1 MDLFDNKDWG
11 EILKPLIEKYSN
23 HRHPL
28 HYGNIYQLLV
38 MVVLSAQDRDDHINS
53 LAPAFFE
60 RYPTI
65 DTLADANKNDLME
78 LLQAVR
84 YHNNKIEWMLQT
96 AKIIKSK
103 GYIPDSMKELT
114 TLPGIGRKS
123 ANVLLREM
131 GRPSEGVLVDL
142 HVLRV
147 APRLGITK
155 TIVADAIE
163 KDLMKNL
170 PKNLWEDAGLSLSFL
185 GREIC
190 RPTNPRHNECVL
202 ADNCEWFK
210 SIVKS

>member
-1 MDLFDNKDWG
+1 MDLFDDKDWG
-11 EILKPLIEKYSN
+11 EILKPLIEKYRN

-38 MVVLSAQDRDDHINS
+38 MVILSAQDRDDHINS
-53 LAPAFFE
+53 LAPAIFD

-65 DTLADANKNDLME
+65 DTLTEANQNDLTQ
-78 LLQAVR
+78 LLQGVR
-84 YHNNKIEWMLQT
+84 YHNNKIEWILQT

-103 GYIPDSMKELT
+103 GYIPENMKELT

-155 TIVADAIE
+155 ATVADTIE
-163 KDLMKNL
+163 KDLMKHV
-170 PKNLWEDAGLSLSFL
+170 PKNLWEDTGLSLSFL

-190 RPTNPRHNECVL
+190 RPTNPKHNECIL
-202 ADNCEWFK
+202 ADSCEWFK
-210 SIVKS
+210 SVVKS

>member
-11 EILKPLIEKYSN
+11 EILKPLIEKYRN

-38 MVVLSAQDRDDHINS
+38 MVILSAQDRDDHINS
-53 LAPAFFE
+53 LAPAFFD

-65 DTLADANKNDLME
+65 DTLADANQNDLLQ
-78 LLQAVR
+78 LLQGVR
-84 YHNNKIEWMLQT
+84 YHNNKIEWILQT
-96 AKIIKSK
+96 AKIINSK
-103 GYIPDSMKELT
+103 GHIPENMKELI

-131 GRPSEGVLVDL
+131 GKPAQGVLVDL

-147 APRLGITK
+147 APRLGITDAK
-155 TIVADAIE
+155 VADDIE

-170 PKNLWEDAGLSLSFL
+170 PRSIWAEAGLSISFL

-190 RPTNPRHNECVL
+190 RPRNPKHKECLL
-202 ADNCEWFK
+202 AESCNFYK
-210 SIVKS
+210 TVKS

>member
-11 EILKPLIEKYSN
+11 EILKPLIEKYRN

-38 MVVLSAQDRDDHINS
+38 MVILSAQDRDDHINS
-53 LAPAFFE
+53 LAPAFFD

-65 DTLADANKNDLME
+65 DTLADANQNDLLQ
-78 LLQAVR
+78 LLQGVR
-84 YHNNKIEWMLQT
+84 YHNNKIEWILQT
-96 AKIIKSK
+96 AKIINSK
-103 GYIPDSMKELT
+103 GHIPENMKELI

-131 GRPSEGVLVDL
+131 GKPAQGVLVDL

-147 APRLGITK
+147 APRLGITDAK
-155 TIVADAIE
+155 VADDIE

-170 PKNLWEDAGLSLSFL
+170 PRSIWAEAGLSISFL
-185 GREIC
+185 GREKC
-190 RPTNPRHNECVL
+190 RPRTPKHKECLL
-202 ADNCEWFK
+202 AESCNFYK
-210 SIVKS
+210 TVKS

>member
-1 MDLFDNKDWG
+1 MDLFDDKDWG
-11 EILKPLIEKYSN
+11 EILKPLIEKYRN

-38 MVVLSAQDRDDHINS
+38 MVILSAQDRDDHINS
-53 LAPAFFE
+53 LAPAIFY

-65 DTLADANKNDLME
+65 DTLAEANQNDLTQ
-78 LLQAVR
+78 LLQGVR
-84 YHNNKIEWMLQT
+84 YHNNKIEWILQT

-103 GYIPDSMKELT
+103 GYIPENMKELT

-155 TIVADAIE
+155 ATVADAIE
-163 KDLMKNL
+163 KDIMKKL
-170 PKNLWEDAGLSLSFL
+170 PKSLWEDTGLSLSFL

-190 RPTNPRHNECVL
+190 RPTNPKHNECVL
-202 ADNCEWFK
+202 AESCDLYK
-210 SIVKS
+210 LVKS